1 MQYDEEYAIKMER
14 TEDYYKAARELSDY
28 IKALPLPQPE
38 NDALVEL
45 IHAHVH
51 HASAGALAQGFRM
64 GMEFQK
70 WNRARFFR
78 RKKDISLEEI
88 VRLLRP

>member
-1 MQYDEEYAIKMER
+1 MQHNEEFAIKMEC

-38 NDALVEL
+38 NDALIEL
-45 IHAHVH
+45 ILAQVH

-70 WNRARFFR
+70 WE
-78 RKKDISLEEI
+78 RKKKGASLKDIA
-88 VRLLRP
+88 RLMMQP